1 LNKWHYE
8 HYYKTQNFIGGDMSG
23 PFKGVRVLEL
33 TSTVS
38 GPFAGMMLADQGAEV
53 IKIEPPGIGDLARF
67 MGTIKEGMG
76 AMFSTLN
83 RNKKCICLDF
93 KNEEDLSVLLEL
105 VSTADVLIE
114 NYRPGIVKKLGID
127 YQTLK
132 KIKPDLI
139 YCSISGYGQSGPYK
153 EKKVYDPLIQ
163 GTVGIPHAQNGEFPE
178 LIRTIIYDKVT
189 GLTSAQAIS
198 AALYQKANGEGGQYL
213 PISMMESALY
223 YNWPDLMMN
232 HTFEEGGINLG
243 ELADLFEVYETKDG
257 GVVLIII
264 ANDEVFTKFCEV
276 FSLSLHLDEK
286 YNNLVSR
293 IINKEEL
300 TEEINKITRKL
311 SSKELED
318 KMDNAEISASLCNDL
333 NKVHLDPQV
342 IEQGSIVEIDHPEL
356 GKMRMPKPPANL
368 KGQKEFPRTLAPIL
382 GFDNR
387 QILEELK
394 VENDIIVRME
404 EREDQ
409 NRMLIKAMMDAQNQ
423 SQNG

>member
-1 LNKWHYE
+1 
-8 HYYKTQNFIGGDMSG
+8 MSG
-23 PFKGVRVLEL
+23 PFKGIRVLEL

-38 GPFAGMMLADQGAEV
+38 GPFAGMMLADQGADV

-67 MGTIKEGMG
+67 MGTVKDGMG

-93 KNEEDLSVLLEL
+93 KNTEDFQVLMSL
-105 VSTADVLIE
+105 VATADVLIE

-127 YQTLK
+127 YDSMK

-163 GTVGIPHAQNGEFPE
+163 GTVGIPHAQNSKFPE

-198 AALYQKANGEGGQYL
+198 AGLYQKANGEGGQYL

-232 HTFEEGGINLG
+232 YTFEEGGINIG
-243 ELADLFEVYETKDG
+243 ELADLFEVYETIDG

-264 ANDEVFTKFCEV
+264 ANDEIFTKFCATFDV
-276 FSLSLHLDEK
+276 NLHLEEK
-286 YNNLVSR
+286 YSNLVSR
-293 IINKEEL
+293 IVHREEL
-300 TEEINKITRKL
+300 TKEINKITSKL
-311 SSKELED
+311 ESKELE
-318 KMDNAEISASLCNDL
+318 KIMDEEGISSSICNTLDT
-333 NKVHLDPQV
+333 VHLDPQV
-342 IEQGSIVEIDHPEL
+342 VDQKSIIEINHPEL
-356 GKMRMPKPPANL
+356 GKMRMPKPPANF
-368 KGQKEFPRTLAPIL
+368 KGQKEFPRSLAPIL

-387 QILEELK
+387 EILEELK
-394 VENDIIVRME
+394 IDNAIIERME
-404 EREDQ
+404 ERENQ
-409 NRMLIKAMMDAQNQ
+409 NRILIQTMMEAQN
-423 SQNG
+423 SSRDD

>member
-1 LNKWHYE
+1 
-8 HYYKTQNFIGGDMSG
+8 MSG
-23 PFKGVRVLEL
+23 PYKGVRVLEL

-38 GPFAGMMLADQGAEV
+38 GPFAGMMLADQGADV

-67 MGTIKEGMG
+67 MGTIKDGMG

-93 KNEEDLSVLLEL
+93 KNEEDLEVLKKL

-114 NYRPGIVKKLGID
+114 NYRPGIVKKLEID
-127 YQTLK
+127 YESLS
-132 KIKPDLI
+132 KINPDLI

-163 GTVGIPHAQNGEFPE
+163 GTVGIPLAQNNQSPE

-198 AALYQKANGEGGQYL
+198 AALYQKAIGEGGQYL

-232 HTFEEGGINLG
+232 YTFDEGGVNIG
-243 ELADLFEVYETKDG
+243 ELADLFEVYETNDG

-264 ANDEVFTKFCEV
+264 ANDEVFTKFCTV
-276 FSLSLHLDEK
+276 FDLSLHLDKK

-300 TEEINKITRKL
+300 TIEINKVTRLL
-311 SSKELED
+311 SSKDLED
-318 KMDNAEISASLCNDL
+318 KMDREGISASICNEL
-333 NKVHLDPQV
+333 NEVYKDPQV
-342 IEQGSIVEIDHPEL
+342 VEQGSITEIDHPEL
-356 GKMRMPKPPANL
+356 GIMRMPKPPANL
-368 KGQKEFPRTLAPIL
+368 KGQSSFPRSLAPIL
-382 GFDNR
+382 GYDNR
-387 QILEELK
+387 EVLSSINIDDDTIQ
-394 VENDIIVRME
+394 RME
-404 EREDQ
+404 DREKQ
-409 NRMLIKAMMDAQNQ
+409 NREMLASLMQANEE
-423 SQNG
+423 

>member
-1 LNKWHYE
+1 
-8 HYYKTQNFIGGDMSG
+8 MSG
-23 PFKGVRVLEL
+23 PYKGVRVLEL

-38 GPFAGMMLADQGAEV
+38 GPFAGMMLADQGADV

-67 MGTIKEGMG
+67 MGTIKDGMG

-93 KNEEDLSVLLEL
+93 KNEEDLEVLKKL

-127 YQTLK
+127 YESLS
-132 KIKPDLI
+132 KINPDLI

-163 GTVGIPHAQNGEFPE
+163 GTVGIPLAQNNQSPE

-198 AALYQKANGEGGQYL
+198 AALYQKAIGEGGQYL

-232 HTFEEGGINLG
+232 YTFDEGGVNIG
-243 ELADLFEVYETKDG
+243 ELADLFEVYETNDG

-264 ANDEVFTKFCEV
+264 ANDEVFTKFCTV
-276 FSLSLHLDEK
+276 FDLSLHLDEK

-300 TEEINKITRKL
+300 TIEINKVTRLL

-318 KMDNAEISASLCNDL
+318 KMDREGISASICNEL
-333 NKVHLDPQV
+333 NEVYKDPQV
-342 IEQGSIVEIDHPEL
+342 VEQGSVTEINHPEL
-356 GKMRMPKPPANL
+356 GIMRMPKPPANL
-368 KGQKEFPRTLAPIL
+368 KGQSSFPRSLAPIL
-382 GFDNR
+382 GYDNR
-387 QILEELK
+387 EVLSSINIDDDTIQ
-394 VENDIIVRME
+394 RME
-404 EREDQ
+404 DREKQ
-409 NRMLIKAMMDAQNQ
+409 NREMLASLMQANEE
-423 SQNG
+423 

>member
-1 LNKWHYE
+1 
-8 HYYKTQNFIGGDMSG
+8 MSG
-23 PFKGVRVLEL
+23 PYKGVRVLEL

-38 GPFAGMMLADQGAEV
+38 GPFAGMMLADQGADV

-67 MGTIKEGMG
+67 MGTIKDGMG

-93 KNEEDLSVLLEL
+93 KNEEDLEVLKKL

-127 YQTLK
+127 YESLS
-132 KIKPDLI
+132 KINPDLI

-163 GTVGIPHAQNGEFPE
+163 GTVGIPLAQNNQSPE

-198 AALYQKANGEGGQYL
+198 AALYQKAIGEGGQYL

-232 HTFEEGGINLG
+232 YTFDEGGVNIG
-243 ELADLFEVYETKDG
+243 ELADLFEVYETNDG

-264 ANDEVFTKFCEV
+264 ANDEVFTKFCTV
-276 FSLSLHLDEK
+276 FELSLHLDKK

-300 TEEINKITRKL
+300 TIEINKVTRSL

-318 KMDNAEISASLCNDL
+318 KMDHEGISASICNEL
-333 NKVHLDPQV
+333 NEVYKDPQV
-342 IEQGSIVEIDHPEL
+342 VEQGSITEIDHPEL
-356 GKMRMPKPPANL
+356 GIMRMPKPPANL
-368 KGQKEFPRTLAPIL
+368 KGQGSFPRSLAPIL
-382 GFDNR
+382 GYDNR
-387 QILEELK
+387 EVLSSINIDDDTIQ
-394 VENDIIVRME
+394 RME
-404 EREDQ
+404 GREKQ
-409 NRMLIKAMMDAQNQ
+409 NREMLASLMQANEE
-423 SQNG
+423 

>member
-1 LNKWHYE
+1 
-8 HYYKTQNFIGGDMSG
+8 MSG

-67 MGTIKEGMG
+67 MGTIKDGMG

-93 KNEEDLSVLLEL
+93 KNEEDLSVLMQL

-127 YQTLK
+127 YETLK

-163 GTVGIPHAQNGEFPE
+163 GTVGIPHAQNSEFPE

-213 PISMMESALY
+213 PVSMMESALY

-276 FSLSLHLDEK
+276 FSLSLHQDEK

-293 IINKEEL
+293 IVNKEEL
-300 TEEINKITRKL
+300 TKEINKITRNL

-318 KMDNAEISASLCNDL
+318 KMDNEGISASICNDL
-333 NKVHLDPQV
+333 NEVHLDPQV

-394 VENDIIVRME
+394 IENDIIDRME
-404 EREDQ
+404 ERENQ

-423 SQNG
+423 PQNG

>member
-1 LNKWHYE
+1 
-8 HYYKTQNFIGGDMSG
+8 MSG
-23 PFKGVRVLEL
+23 PYKGVRVLEL

-38 GPFAGMMLADQGAEV
+38 GPFAGMMLADQGADV

-67 MGTIKEGMG
+67 MGTIKDGMG

-93 KNEEDLSVLLEL
+93 KNEEDLEVLKKL

-127 YQTLK
+127 YESLS
-132 KIKPDLI
+132 KINPDLI

-163 GTVGIPHAQNGEFPE
+163 GTVGIPLAQNNQSPE

-198 AALYQKANGEGGQYL
+198 AALYQKAIGEGGQYL

-232 HTFEEGGINLG
+232 YTFDEGGVNIG
-243 ELADLFEVYETKDG
+243 ELADLFEVYETNDG

-264 ANDEVFTKFCEV
+264 ANDEVFTKFCTV
-276 FSLSLHLDEK
+276 FDLSLHLDDK

-300 TEEINKITRKL
+300 TIEINKVTRLL

-318 KMDNAEISASLCNDL
+318 KMDREGISASICNEL
-333 NKVHLDPQV
+333 NEVYKDPQV
-342 IEQGSIVEIDHPEL
+342 VEQGSVTEINHPEL
-356 GKMRMPKPPANL
+356 GIMRMPKPPANL
-368 KGQKEFPRTLAPIL
+368 KGQSSFPRSLAPIL
-382 GFDNR
+382 GYDNR
-387 QILEELK
+387 EVLSSINIDDDTIQ
-394 VENDIIVRME
+394 RME
-404 EREDQ
+404 DREKQ
-409 NRMLIKAMMDAQNQ
+409 NREMLASLMQANEE
-423 SQNG
+423 

>member
-1 LNKWHYE
+1 
-8 HYYKTQNFIGGDMSG
+8 MSG

-67 MGTIKEGMG
+67 MGTIKDGMG

-93 KNEEDLSVLLEL
+93 KNEEDLSVLMQL

-127 YQTLK
+127 YETLK

-163 GTVGIPHAQNGEFPE
+163 GTVGIPHAQNSEFPE

-213 PISMMESALY
+213 PVSMMESALY

-276 FSLSLHLDEK
+276 FGLSLYQDEK

-293 IINKEEL
+293 IVNKEEL
-300 TEEINKITRKL
+300 TKEINKITRSL

-318 KMDNAEISASLCNDL
+318 KMDNEGISASICNDL
-333 NKVHLDPQV
+333 NEVHLDPQV

-394 VENDIIVRME
+394 IDNDIIFF
-404 EREDQ
+404 
-409 NRMLIKAMMDAQNQ
+409 LLLA
-423 SQNG
+423 S

>member
-1 LNKWHYE
+1 
-8 HYYKTQNFIGGDMSG
+8 MSG
-23 PFKGVRVLEL
+23 PFKDVRVLEL

-67 MGTIKEGMG
+67 MGTIKDGMG

-93 KNEEDLSVLLEL
+93 KNEDDLHVLMNL
-105 VSTADVLIE
+105 VATADVLIE

-127 YQTLK
+127 YDSLK
-132 KIKPDLI
+132 EIKPDLI
-139 YCSISGYGQSGPYK
+139 YCSISGYGQSGPYV

-163 GTVGIPHAQNGEFPE
+163 GTVGIPNAQSGIFPE

-232 HTFEEGGINLG
+232 YTFEEGGLNIG
-243 ELADLFEVYETKDG
+243 ELADLFEVYKTLDG

-264 ANDEVFTKFCEV
+264 ANDEIFTKFCTTFDV
-276 FSLSLHLDEK
+276 NLHLEEK
-286 YNNLVSR
+286 YSNLVSR
-293 IINKEEL
+293 IVHREEL
-300 TEEINKITRKL
+300 TKEINKITSKL
-311 SSKELED
+311 KSKELEK
-318 KMDNAEISASLCNDL
+318 KMDEEGISASICNDL
-333 NKVHLDPQV
+333 SEVHLDPQV
-342 IEQGSIVEIDHPEL
+342 VEQNSIVEIDHPEL
-356 GKMRMPKPPANL
+356 GIMRMPKPPANL
-368 KGQKEFPRTLAPIL
+368 KGQGIFPRSLAPIL
-382 GFDNR
+382 GSDNR
-387 QILEELK
+387 EVLSSINVDDDTIK
-394 VENDIIVRME
+394 RME
-404 EREDQ
+404 DRETQ
-409 NRMLIKAMMDAQNQ
+409 NRELLASLMEAAEAQK
-423 SQNG
+423 

>member
-1 LNKWHYE
+1 
-8 HYYKTQNFIGGDMSG
+8 MSG

-53 IKIEPPGIGDLARF
+53 IKVEPPGIGDLARF
-67 MGTIKEGMG
+67 MGTTKDGMG

-93 KNEEDLSVLLEL
+93 KNEEDLSVLKEL
-105 VSTADVLIE
+105 VKTSDVLIE

-127 YQTLK
+127 YETLS

-163 GTVGIPHAQNGEFPE
+163 GTVGIPHAQSGKFPE

-213 PISMMESALY
+213 PISMLESALY
-223 YNWPDLMMN
+223 YNWPDIMMN

-264 ANDEVFTKFCEV
+264 ANDEVFTKFCSV
-276 FSLSLHLDEK
+276 FDLNLYQDEK

-300 TEEINKITRKL
+300 TKEINKVTSKI
-311 SSKELED
+311 SSKELEQM
-318 KMDNAEISASLCNDL
+318 MDNEGISASICNEL
-333 NKVHLDPQV
+333 NEVHLDPQV
-342 IEQGSIVEIDHPEL
+342 IDQNSIVEIEHPDL
-356 GKMRMPKPPANL
+356 GIMRMSKPPANL
-368 KGQKEFPRTLAPIL
+368 KGQEIFPRSLAPIL

-387 QILEELK
+387 EVLSAIK
-394 VENDIIVRME
+394 IDNATIDRME
-404 EREDQ
+404 AREKQ
-409 NRMLIKAMMDAQNQ
+409 NREMLSSLMQAAEE
-423 SQNG
+423 

>member
-1 LNKWHYE
+1 
-8 HYYKTQNFIGGDMSG
+8 MSG

-67 MGTIKEGMG
+67 MGTIKDGMG

-93 KNEEDLSVLLEL
+93 KNEEDLSVLMQL

-127 YQTLK
+127 YETLK

-163 GTVGIPHAQNGEFPE
+163 GTVGIPHAQNSEFPE

-213 PISMMESALY
+213 PVSMMESALY

-232 HTFEEGGINLG
+232 YTFEEGGINLG

-264 ANDEVFTKFCEV
+264 ANDEVFIKFCEV
-276 FSLSLHLDEK
+276 FSLSLHQDEK

-293 IINKEEL
+293 IVNKEEL
-300 TEEINKITRKL
+300 TKEINKITRSL

-318 KMDNAEISASLCNDL
+318 KMDNEGISASICNDL
-333 NKVHLDPQV
+333 NEVHLDPQV

-394 VENDIIVRME
+394 IDNDIIERME
-404 EREDQ
+404 ERENQ
-409 NRMLIKAMMDAQNQ
+409 NRMLIKAMMDAQNL

>member
-1 LNKWHYE
+1 
-8 HYYKTQNFIGGDMSG
+8 MSG
-23 PFKGVRVLEL
+23 PYKGVRVLEL

-38 GPFAGMMLADQGAEV
+38 GPFAGMMLADQGADV

-67 MGTIKEGMG
+67 MGTIKDGMG

-93 KNEEDLSVLLEL
+93 KNEEDLEVLKKL

-127 YQTLK
+127 YESLS
-132 KIKPDLI
+132 KINPDLI

-163 GTVGIPHAQNGEFPE
+163 GTVGIPLAQNNQSPE

-198 AALYQKANGEGGQYL
+198 AALYQKAIGEGGQYL

-232 HTFEEGGINLG
+232 YTFDEGGVNIG
-243 ELADLFEVYETKDG
+243 ELADLFEVYETNDG

-264 ANDEVFTKFCEV
+264 ANDEVFTKFCIV
-276 FSLSLHLDEK
+276 FDLSLHLDEK

-300 TEEINKITRKL
+300 TIEINKVTRSL

-318 KMDNAEISASLCNDL
+318 KMDREGISASICNEL
-333 NKVHLDPQV
+333 NEVYQDPQV
-342 IEQGSIVEIDHPEL
+342 VEQGSITEIDHPEL
-356 GKMRMPKPPANL
+356 GIMRMPKPPANL
-368 KGQKEFPRTLAPIL
+368 KGQGSFPRSLAPIL
-382 GFDNR
+382 GHDNR
-387 QILEELK
+387 EVLSSINIDDDTIQ
-394 VENDIIVRME
+394 RME
-404 EREDQ
+404 DREKQ
-409 NRMLIKAMMDAQNQ
+409 NREMLASLMQANEE
-423 SQNG
+423 

>member
-1 LNKWHYE
+1 
-8 HYYKTQNFIGGDMSG
+8 MSG

-67 MGTIKEGMG
+67 MGTIKDGMG

-93 KNEEDLSVLLEL
+93 KNEEDLSVLMQL

-114 NYRPGIVKKLGID
+114 NYRPGIVRKLGID
-127 YQTLK
+127 YETLK

-163 GTVGIPHAQNGEFPE
+163 GTVGIPHAQNSEFPE

-213 PISMMESALY
+213 PVSMMESALY

-276 FSLSLHLDEK
+276 FSLSLHQDEK

-293 IINKEEL
+293 IVNKEEL
-300 TEEINKITRKL
+300 TKEINKITRSL

-318 KMDNAEISASLCNDL
+318 KMDNEGISASICNDL
-333 NKVHLDPQV
+333 NEVHLDPQV

-394 VENDIIVRME
+394 IDNDIIDRME
-404 EREDQ
+404 ERENQ

>member
-1 LNKWHYE
+1 
-8 HYYKTQNFIGGDMSG
+8 MSG
-23 PFKGVRVLEL
+23 PYKGVRVLEL

-38 GPFAGMMLADQGAEV
+38 GPFAGMMLADQGADV

-67 MGTIKEGMG
+67 MGTIKDGMG

-93 KNEEDLSVLLEL
+93 KNEEDLEVLKKL

-127 YQTLK
+127 YESLS
-132 KIKPDLI
+132 KINPDLI

-163 GTVGIPHAQNGEFPE
+163 GTVGIPLAQNNQSPE

-198 AALYQKANGEGGQYL
+198 AALYQKAIGEGGQYL

-232 HTFEEGGINLG
+232 YTFDEGGVNIG
-243 ELADLFEVYETKDG
+243 ELADLFEVYETNDG

-264 ANDEVFTKFCEV
+264 ANDEVFTKFCTV
-276 FSLSLHLDEK
+276 FDLSLHLDEK

-300 TEEINKITRKL
+300 TIEINKVTRLL
-311 SSKELED
+311 SSKDLED
-318 KMDNAEISASLCNDL
+318 KMDREGISASICNEL
-333 NKVHLDPQV
+333 NEVYKDPQV

-356 GKMRMPKPPANL
+356 GIMRMPKPPANL
-368 KGQKEFPRTLAPIL
+368 KGQSSFPRTLAPIL
-382 GFDNR
+382 GYDNR
-387 QILEELK
+387 EVLSSINIDDDTIQ
-394 VENDIIVRME
+394 RME
-404 EREDQ
+404 DREKQ
-409 NRMLIKAMMDAQNQ
+409 NREMLASLMQATEE
-423 SQNG
+423 S

>member
-1 LNKWHYE
+1 
-8 HYYKTQNFIGGDMSG
+8 MSG

-67 MGTIKEGMG
+67 MGTIKDGMG

-93 KNEEDLSVLLEL
+93 KNEEDLSVLMQL

-127 YQTLK
+127 YETLK
-132 KIKPDLI
+132 RIKTDLI

-163 GTVGIPHAQNGEFPE
+163 GTVGIPHAQNSEFPE

-213 PISMMESALY
+213 PVSMMESALY

-232 HTFEEGGINLG
+232 YTFEEGGINLG

-276 FSLSLHLDEK
+276 FSLSLHQDEK

-293 IINKEEL
+293 IVNKEEL
-300 TEEINKITRKL
+300 TKEINKITRNL

-318 KMDNAEISASLCNDL
+318 KMDNEGISASICNNL
-333 NKVHLDPQV
+333 NEVHLDPQV

-394 VENDIIVRME
+394 IENDIIDRME
-404 EREDQ
+404 ERENQ

>member
-1 LNKWHYE
+1 
-8 HYYKTQNFIGGDMSG
+8 MSG
-23 PFKGVRVLEL
+23 PFKDVRVLEL

-67 MGTIKEGMG
+67 MGTIKDGMG

-93 KNEEDLSVLLEL
+93 KNEDDLQVLMNL
-105 VSTADVLIE
+105 VATADVLIE

-127 YQTLK
+127 YDSLTE
-132 KIKPDLI
+132 IKPDLI
-139 YCSISGYGQSGPYK
+139 YCSISGYGQSGPYV

-163 GTVGIPHAQNGEFPE
+163 GTVGIPNAQSSVFPE

-232 HTFEEGGINLG
+232 YTFEEGGLNIG
-243 ELADLFEVYETKDG
+243 ELADLFEVYKTLDG

-264 ANDEVFTKFCEV
+264 ANDEIFTKFCTTFDV
-276 FSLSLHLDEK
+276 NLHLEEK
-286 YNNLVSR
+286 YSNLVSR
-293 IINKEEL
+293 IVHREEL
-300 TEEINKITRKL
+300 TKEINKITSKL
-311 SSKELED
+311 KSKELE
-318 KMDNAEISASLCNDL
+318 KIMDEEGISASICNDL
-333 NKVHLDPQV
+333 SEVHLDPQV
-342 IEQGSIVEIDHPEL
+342 VEQNSIVEIDHPEL
-356 GKMRMPKPPANL
+356 GIMRMPKPPANF
-368 KGQKEFPRTLAPIL
+368 KGQGIFPRSLAPIL
-382 GFDNR
+382 GSDNKEVLSS
-387 QILEELK
+387 INVDDDTIK
-394 VENDIIVRME
+394 RME
-404 EREDQ
+404 DREKQ
-409 NRMLIKAMMDAQNQ
+409 NRELLASLMEAAEAQK
-423 SQNG
+423 

>member
-1 LNKWHYE
+1 
-8 HYYKTQNFIGGDMSG
+8 MSG
-23 PFKGVRVLEL
+23 PYKGVRVLEL

-38 GPFAGMMLADQGAEV
+38 GPFAGMMLADQGADV

-67 MGTIKEGMG
+67 MGTIKDGMG

-93 KNEEDLSVLLEL
+93 KNEEDLEVLKKL

-127 YQTLK
+127 YESLS
-132 KIKPDLI
+132 KINPDLI

-163 GTVGIPHAQNGEFPE
+163 GTVGIPLAQNNQSPE

-198 AALYQKANGEGGQYL
+198 AALYQKAIGEGGQYL

-232 HTFEEGGINLG
+232 YTFDEGGVNIG
-243 ELADLFEVYETKDG
+243 ELADLFEVYETNDG

-264 ANDEVFTKFCEV
+264 ANDEVFTKFCTV
-276 FSLSLHLDEK
+276 FDLSLHLDEK
-286 YNNLVSR
+286 YNNLVPR

-300 TEEINKITRKL
+300 TIEINKVTRSL

-318 KMDNAEISASLCNDL
+318 KMDHEGISASICNEL
-333 NKVHLDPQV
+333 NEVYKDPQV
-342 IEQGSIVEIDHPEL
+342 VEQGSITEIDHPEL
-356 GKMRMPKPPANL
+356 GIMRMPKPPANL
-368 KGQKEFPRTLAPIL
+368 KGQSSFPRSLAPIL
-382 GFDNR
+382 GYNNR
-387 QILEELK
+387 EVLSSINIDDDTIQ
-394 VENDIIVRME
+394 RME
-404 EREDQ
+404 DREKQ
-409 NRMLIKAMMDAQNQ
+409 NREMLASLMQANEE
-423 SQNG
+423 

>member
-1 LNKWHYE
+1 
-8 HYYKTQNFIGGDMSG
+8 MSG
-23 PFKGVRVLEL
+23 PYKGVRVLEL

-38 GPFAGMMLADQGAEV
+38 GPFAGMMLADQGADV

-67 MGTIKEGMG
+67 MGTIKDVMG

-93 KNEEDLSVLLEL
+93 KNEEDLEVLKKL

-127 YQTLK
+127 YESLS
-132 KIKPDLI
+132 KINPDLI

-163 GTVGIPHAQNGEFPE
+163 GTVGIPLAQNNQSPE

-198 AALYQKANGEGGQYL
+198 AALYQKAIGEGGQYL

-232 HTFEEGGINLG
+232 YTFDEGGVNIG
-243 ELADLFEVYETKDG
+243 ELADLFEVYETNDG

-264 ANDEVFTKFCEV
+264 ANDEVFTKFCTV
-276 FSLSLHLDEK
+276 FDLSLHLDEK

-300 TEEINKITRKL
+300 TIEINKVTRSL

-318 KMDNAEISASLCNDL
+318 KMDREGISASICNEL
-333 NKVHLDPQV
+333 NEVYKDPQV
-342 IEQGSIVEIDHPEL
+342 VEQGSITEIDHPEL
-356 GKMRMPKPPANL
+356 GIMRMPKPPANL
-368 KGQKEFPRTLAPIL
+368 KGQDSFPRSLAPIL
-382 GFDNR
+382 GYDNR
-387 QILEELK
+387 EVLSSINIDDDTIQ
-394 VENDIIVRME
+394 RME
-404 EREDQ
+404 DREKQ
-409 NRMLIKAMMDAQNQ
+409 NREMLASLMQANEE
-423 SQNG
+423 

>member
-1 LNKWHYE
+1 
-8 HYYKTQNFIGGDMSG
+8 MSG
-23 PFKGVRVLEL
+23 PYEGIRVLEL

-53 IKIEPPGIGDLARF
+53 IKVEPPGIGDLARF
-67 MGTIKEGMG
+67 MGTTKDGMG

-93 KNEEDLSVLLEL
+93 KNEEDLSVLKEL
-105 VSTADVLIE
+105 VSTTDVLIE

-127 YQTLK
+127 YESLSQ
-132 KIKPDLI
+132 INPDLI

-163 GTVGIPHAQNGEFPE
+163 GTVGIPHAQNIKSPE

-198 AALYQKANGEGGQYL
+198 AALYQKAKGEGGQYL

-232 HTFEEGGINLG
+232 HTFDEGGINLG

-264 ANDEVFTKFCEV
+264 ANDEVFSKFCNV
-276 FSLSLHLDEK
+276 FDLSLHLDEK

-300 TEEINKITRKL
+300 TAEINKVTSLL
-311 SSKELED
+311 SCKELEN
-318 KMDNAEISASLCNDL
+318 KMDLEGISASICNEL
-333 NKVHLDPQV
+333 IEVYKDPQV
-342 IEQGSIVEIDHPEL
+342 IEQGSIVEINHPEL
-356 GKMRMPKPPANL
+356 GVMRMPKPPACL
-368 KGQKEFPRTLAPIL
+368 KGQGSFPRSLAPIL
-382 GFDNR
+382 GHDNR
-387 QILEELK
+387 EVLTSINIDDDTIQ
-394 VENDIIVRME
+394 RME
-404 EREDQ
+404 DREKQ
-409 NRMLIKAMMDAQNQ
+409 NREMLASLMQATEE
-423 SQNG
+423 

>member
-1 LNKWHYE
+1 
-8 HYYKTQNFIGGDMSG
+8 MSG
-23 PFKGVRVLEL
+23 PFKDVRVLEL

-67 MGTIKEGMG
+67 MGTIKDGMG

-93 KNEEDLSVLLEL
+93 KNEDDLQVLMNL
-105 VSTADVLIE
+105 VATADVLIE

-127 YQTLK
+127 YDSLIE
-132 KIKPDLI
+132 IKPDLI
-139 YCSISGYGQSGPYK
+139 YCSISGYGQSGPYV

-163 GTVGIPHAQNGEFPE
+163 GTVGIPNAQSSVFPE

-232 HTFEEGGINLG
+232 YTFEEGGLNIG
-243 ELADLFEVYETKDG
+243 ELADLFEVYKTLDG

-264 ANDEVFTKFCEV
+264 ANDEIFTKFCTTFDV
-276 FSLSLHLDEK
+276 NLHLEEK
-286 YNNLVSR
+286 YSNLVSGIVQR
-293 IINKEEL
+293 EEL
-300 TEEINKITRKL
+300 TKEINKITSKL
-311 SSKELED
+311 KSKELE
-318 KMDNAEISASLCNDL
+318 KIMDEEGISASICNDL
-333 NKVHLDPQV
+333 SEVHLDPQV
-342 IEQGSIVEIDHPEL
+342 VEQNSIVEIDHPEL
-356 GKMRMPKPPANL
+356 GIMRMPKPPANL
-368 KGQKEFPRTLAPIL
+368 KGQGIFPRSLAPIL
-382 GFDNR
+382 GSDNR
-387 QILEELK
+387 EVLSSINVDDDTIK
-394 VENDIIVRME
+394 RME
-404 EREDQ
+404 DREKQ
-409 NRMLIKAMMDAQNQ
+409 NRELLASLMEAAEAQK
-423 SQNG
+423 

>member
-1 LNKWHYE
+1 
-8 HYYKTQNFIGGDMSG
+8 MSG
-23 PFKGVRVLEL
+23 PYKGVRVLEL

-38 GPFAGMMLADQGAEV
+38 GPFAGMMLADQGADV

-67 MGTIKEGMG
+67 MGTIKDGMG

-93 KNEEDLSVLLEL
+93 KNEEDLEVLKKL

-127 YQTLK
+127 YESLS
-132 KIKPDLI
+132 KINPDLI

-163 GTVGIPHAQNGEFPE
+163 GTVGIPLAQNNQSPE

-198 AALYQKANGEGGQYL
+198 AALYQKAIGEGGQYL

-232 HTFEEGGINLG
+232 YTFDEGGVNIG
-243 ELADLFEVYETKDG
+243 ELADLFEVYETNDG

-264 ANDEVFTKFCEV
+264 ANDEVFTKFCSV
-276 FSLSLHLDEK
+276 FDLSLHLDEK

-300 TEEINKITRKL
+300 TIEINKVTRSL

-318 KMDNAEISASLCNDL
+318 KMDHEGISASICNEL
-333 NKVHLDPQV
+333 NEVYKDPQV
-342 IEQGSIVEIDHPEL
+342 VEQGSISEIDHPEL
-356 GKMRMPKPPANL
+356 GIMRMPKPPANL
-368 KGQKEFPRTLAPIL
+368 KGQSSFPRSLAPIL
-382 GFDNR
+382 GYNNR
-387 QILEELK
+387 EVLSSINIDDDTIQ
-394 VENDIIVRME
+394 RME
-404 EREDQ
+404 DREKQ
-409 NRMLIKAMMDAQNQ
+409 NREMLASLMQANEE
-423 SQNG
+423 

>member
-1 LNKWHYE
+1 
-8 HYYKTQNFIGGDMSG
+8 MSG
-23 PFKGVRVLEL
+23 PYKGVRVLEL

-38 GPFAGMMLADQGAEV
+38 GPFAGMMLADQGADV

-67 MGTIKEGMG
+67 MGTIKDGMG

-93 KNEEDLSVLLEL
+93 KNEEDLEVLKKL

-127 YQTLK
+127 YESLS
-132 KIKPDLI
+132 KINPDLI

-163 GTVGIPHAQNGEFPE
+163 GTVGIPLAQNNQSPE

-198 AALYQKANGEGGQYL
+198 AALYQKAIGEGGQYL

-232 HTFEEGGINLG
+232 YTFDEGGVNIG
-243 ELADLFEVYETKDG
+243 ELADLFEVYETNDG

-264 ANDEVFTKFCEV
+264 ANDEVFTKFCTV
-276 FSLSLHLDEK
+276 FDLSLHLEEK

-300 TEEINKITRKL
+300 TIEINKVTRSL

-318 KMDNAEISASLCNDL
+318 KMDHEGISASICNEL
-333 NKVHLDPQV
+333 NEVYKDPQV
-342 IEQGSIVEIDHPEL
+342 VEQGSISEIDHPEL
-356 GKMRMPKPPANL
+356 GIMRMPKPPANL
-368 KGQKEFPRTLAPIL
+368 KGQSSFPRSLAPIL
-382 GFDNR
+382 GYDNR
-387 QILEELK
+387 EVLSSINIDDDTIQ
-394 VENDIIVRME
+394 RME
-404 EREDQ
+404 DREKQ
-409 NRMLIKAMMDAQNQ
+409 NREMLASLMQANEE
-423 SQNG
+423 

>member
-1 LNKWHYE
+1 
-8 HYYKTQNFIGGDMSG
+8 
-23 PFKGVRVLEL
+23 
-33 TSTVS
+33 
-38 GPFAGMMLADQGAEV
+38 MMIADQGAEV
-53 IKIEPPGIGDLARF
+53 SKVEPPGIGDLARF
-67 MGTIKEGMG
+67 MGTTKDGMG

-93 KNEEDLSVLLEL
+93 KNEEDLSVLKEL
-105 VSTADVLIE
+105 VKTSDVLIE

-127 YQTLK
+127 YETLS

-163 GTVGIPHAQNGEFPE
+163 GTVGIPHAQSGKFPE

-213 PISMMESALY
+213 PISMLESALY
-223 YNWPDLMMN
+223 YNWPDIMMN

-264 ANDEVFTKFCEV
+264 ANDEVFTKFCSV
-276 FSLSLHLDEK
+276 FDLNLYQDEK

-300 TEEINKITRKL
+300 TKEINKVTSKI
-311 SSKELED
+311 SSKELEQM
-318 KMDNAEISASLCNDL
+318 MDDEGISASICNEL
-333 NKVHLDPQV
+333 NEVHLDPQV
-342 IEQGSIVEIDHPEL
+342 IDQNSILEIEHPDL
-356 GKMRMPKPPANL
+356 GIMRMSKSPANL
-368 KGQKEFPRTLAPIL
+368 KGQEIFPRSLAPIL

-387 QILEELK
+387 EVLSAIK
-394 VENDIIVRME
+394 IDNATIDRME
-404 EREDQ
+404 AREKQ
-409 NRMLIKAMMDAQNQ
+409 NREMLASLIQAAEE
-423 SQNG
+423 

>member
-1 LNKWHYE
+1 
-8 HYYKTQNFIGGDMSG
+8 MSG

-67 MGTIKEGMG
+67 MGTIKDGMG

-93 KNEEDLSVLLEL
+93 KNEEDLSVLMQL

-127 YQTLK
+127 YETLK

-163 GTVGIPHAQNGEFPE
+163 GTVGIPHAQNSEFPE

-213 PISMMESALY
+213 PVSMMESALY

-243 ELADLFEVYETKDG
+243 ELADLFEVYETIDG

-276 FSLSLHLDEK
+276 FSLSLHQDEK

-293 IINKEEL
+293 IVNKEEL
-300 TEEINKITRKL
+300 TKEINKITRNL

-318 KMDNAEISASLCNDL
+318 KMDNEGISASICNDL
-333 NKVHLDPQV
+333 NEVHLDPQV

-394 VENDIIVRME
+394 IDNDIIDRME
-404 EREDQ
+404 ERENQ

>member
-1 LNKWHYE
+1 
-8 HYYKTQNFIGGDMSG
+8 MSG
-23 PFKGVRVLEL
+23 PFKDVRVLEL

-67 MGTIKEGMG
+67 MGTIKDGMG

-93 KNEEDLSVLLEL
+93 KNEDDLQVLMNL
-105 VSTADVLIE
+105 VATADVLIE

-127 YQTLK
+127 YDSLIE
-132 KIKPDLI
+132 IKPDLI
-139 YCSISGYGQSGPYK
+139 YCSISGYGQSGPYV

-163 GTVGIPHAQNGEFPE
+163 GTVGIPNAQRSVFPE

-232 HTFEEGGINLG
+232 YTFEEGGLNIG
-243 ELADLFEVYETKDG
+243 ELADLFEVYKTLDG

-264 ANDEVFTKFCEV
+264 ANDEIFTKFCTTFDV
-276 FSLSLHLDEK
+276 NLHLEEK
-286 YNNLVSR
+286 YSNLVSR
-293 IINKEEL
+293 IVHREEL
-300 TEEINKITRKL
+300 TKEINKITSKL
-311 SSKELED
+311 KSKELE
-318 KMDNAEISASLCNDL
+318 KIMDEEGISASICNDL
-333 NKVHLDPQV
+333 SEVHLDPQV
-342 IEQGSIVEIDHPEL
+342 VEQNSIVEIDHPEL
-356 GKMRMPKPPANL
+356 GIMRMPKPPANF
-368 KGQKEFPRTLAPIL
+368 KGQGIFPRSLAPIL
-382 GFDNR
+382 GSDNR
-387 QILEELK
+387 EVLSSIN
-394 VENDIIVRME
+394 VDDDTINRME
-404 EREDQ
+404 DREKQ
-409 NRMLIKAMMDAQNQ
+409 NRELLASLMEAAEAQK
-423 SQNG
+423 

>member
-1 LNKWHYE
+1 
-8 HYYKTQNFIGGDMSG
+8 MSG
-23 PFKGVRVLEL
+23 PYKGVRVLEL

-38 GPFAGMMLADQGAEV
+38 GPFAGMMLADQGADV

-67 MGTIKEGMG
+67 MGTIKDGMG

-93 KNEEDLSVLLEL
+93 KNEEDLEVLKKL

-127 YQTLK
+127 YESLS
-132 KIKPDLI
+132 KINPDLI

-163 GTVGIPHAQNGEFPE
+163 GTVGIPLAQNNQSPE

-198 AALYQKANGEGGQYL
+198 AALYQKAIGEGGQYL

-232 HTFEEGGINLG
+232 YTFDEGGVNIG
-243 ELADLFEVYETKDG
+243 ELADLFEVYETNDG

-264 ANDEVFTKFCEV
+264 ANDEVFTKFCTV
-276 FSLSLHLDEK
+276 FDLSLHLDDK

-300 TEEINKITRKL
+300 TIEINEVTRFL

-318 KMDNAEISASLCNDL
+318 KMDREGISASICNEL
-333 NKVHLDPQV
+333 NEVYKDPQV
-342 IEQGSIVEIDHPEL
+342 VEQGSITEINHPEL
-356 GKMRMPKPPANL
+356 GIMRMPKPPANL
-368 KGQKEFPRTLAPIL
+368 KGQSSFPRSLAPIL
-382 GFDNR
+382 GYDNR
-387 QILEELK
+387 EVLSSINIDDDTIQ
-394 VENDIIVRME
+394 RME
-404 EREDQ
+404 DREKQ
-409 NRMLIKAMMDAQNQ
+409 NREMLASLMQANEE
-423 SQNG
+423 

>member
-1 LNKWHYE
+1 
-8 HYYKTQNFIGGDMSG
+8 MSG
-23 PFKGVRVLEL
+23 PFKDVRVLEL

-67 MGTIKEGMG
+67 MGTIKDGMG

-93 KNEEDLSVLLEL
+93 KNEDDLQVLMNL
-105 VSTADVLIE
+105 VATADVLIE

-127 YQTLK
+127 YDSLIE
-132 KIKPDLI
+132 IKPDLI
-139 YCSISGYGQSGPYK
+139 YCSISGYGQSGPYV

-163 GTVGIPHAQNGEFPE
+163 GTVGIPNAQSSVFPE

-232 HTFEEGGINLG
+232 YTFEEGGLNIG
-243 ELADLFEVYETKDG
+243 ELADLFEVYKTLDG

-264 ANDEVFTKFCEV
+264 ANDEIFTKFCITFDV
-276 FSLSLHLDEK
+276 NLHLEEK
-286 YNNLVSR
+286 YSNLVSR
-293 IINKEEL
+293 IVHREEL
-300 TEEINKITRKL
+300 TKEINKITSKL
-311 SSKELED
+311 KSKELE
-318 KMDNAEISASLCNDL
+318 KIMDEEGISASICNDL
-333 NKVHLDPQV
+333 SEVHLDPQV
-342 IEQGSIVEIDHPEL
+342 VEQNSIVEIDHPEL
-356 GKMRMPKPPANL
+356 GIMRMPKPPANL
-368 KGQKEFPRTLAPIL
+368 KGQGIFPRSLAPIL
-382 GFDNR
+382 GSDNR
-387 QILEELK
+387 EVLSSINVDDDTIK
-394 VENDIIVRME
+394 RME
-404 EREDQ
+404 DRETQ
-409 NRMLIKAMMDAQNQ
+409 NRELLASLMEAAEAQK
-423 SQNG
+423 

>member
-1 LNKWHYE
+1 
-8 HYYKTQNFIGGDMSG
+8 MSG
-23 PFKGVRVLEL
+23 PFKDVRVLEL

-67 MGTIKEGMG
+67 MGTIKDGMG

-93 KNEEDLSVLLEL
+93 KNEDDLQVLMNL
-105 VSTADVLIE
+105 VATADVLIE

-127 YQTLK
+127 YDSLIE
-132 KIKPDLI
+132 IKPDLI
-139 YCSISGYGQSGPYK
+139 YCSISGYGQSGPYV

-163 GTVGIPHAQNGEFPE
+163 GTVGIPNAQSSVFPE

-232 HTFEEGGINLG
+232 YTFEEGGLNIG
-243 ELADLFEVYETKDG
+243 ELADLFEVYKTLDG

-264 ANDEVFTKFCEV
+264 ANDEIFTKFCTTFDV
-276 FSLSLHLDEK
+276 NLHLEEK
-286 YNNLVSR
+286 YSNLVSR
-293 IINKEEL
+293 IVHREEL
-300 TEEINKITRKL
+300 TKEINKITSKL
-311 SSKELED
+311 KSKELE
-318 KMDNAEISASLCNDL
+318 KIMDEEGISASICNDL
-333 NKVHLDPQV
+333 SEVHLDPQV
-342 IEQGSIVEIDHPEL
+342 VEQNSIVEIDHPEL
-356 GKMRMPKPPANL
+356 GIMRMPKPPANL
-368 KGQKEFPRTLAPIL
+368 KGQGIFPRSLAPIL
-382 GFDNR
+382 GSDNKEVLSS
-387 QILEELK
+387 INVDDDTIK
-394 VENDIIVRME
+394 RME
-404 EREDQ
+404 DREKQ
-409 NRMLIKAMMDAQNQ
+409 NRELLASLMEAAEAQK
-423 SQNG
+423 

>member
-1 LNKWHYE
+1 
-8 HYYKTQNFIGGDMSG
+8 MSG
-23 PFKGVRVLEL
+23 PYKGVRVLEL

-38 GPFAGMMLADQGAEV
+38 GPFAGMMLADQGADV

-67 MGTIKEGMG
+67 MGTIKDGMG

-93 KNEEDLSVLLEL
+93 KNEEDLEVLKKL

-127 YQTLK
+127 YESLS
-132 KIKPDLI
+132 KINPDLI

-163 GTVGIPHAQNGEFPE
+163 GTVGIPLAQNNQSPE

-198 AALYQKANGEGGQYL
+198 AALYQKAIGEGGQYL

-232 HTFEEGGINLG
+232 YTFDEGGVNIG
-243 ELADLFEVYETKDG
+243 ELADLFEVYETNDG

-264 ANDEVFTKFCEV
+264 ANDEVFTKFCIV
-276 FSLSLHLDEK
+276 FDLSLHLDEK

-300 TEEINKITRKL
+300 TIEINKVTRSL

-318 KMDNAEISASLCNDL
+318 KMDLEGISASICNEL
-333 NKVHLDPQV
+333 NEVYKDPQV
-342 IEQGSIVEIDHPEL
+342 VEQGSITEIDHPEL
-356 GKMRMPKPPANL
+356 GIMRMPKPPANL
-368 KGQKEFPRTLAPIL
+368 KGQGSFPRSLAPIL
-382 GFDNR
+382 GYDNR
-387 QILEELK
+387 EVLSSINIDDDTIQ
-394 VENDIIVRME
+394 RME
-404 EREDQ
+404 GREKQ
-409 NRMLIKAMMDAQNQ
+409 NREMLASLMQANEESK
-423 SQNG
+423 

>member
-1 LNKWHYE
+1 
-8 HYYKTQNFIGGDMSG
+8 MSG

-67 MGTIKEGMG
+67 MGTIKDGMG

-93 KNEEDLSVLLEL
+93 KNEEDLSILMEL

-127 YQTLK
+127 YEALK

-243 ELADLFEVYETKDG
+243 ELADLFEVYETTDG

-264 ANDEVFTKFCEV
+264 ANDEIFNKFCDV
-276 FSLSLHLDEK
+276 FKLKLHLDEK

-293 IINKEEL
+293 IINKKEL
-300 TEEINKITRKL
+300 TEEINKVTRNL
-311 SSKELED
+311 SSNELE
-318 KMDNAEISASLCNDL
+318 KRMDIEGISASVCNELKD
-333 NKVHLDPQV
+333 VHTDPQV
-342 IEQGSIVEIDHPEL
+342 IEQGSIITIEHPQL
-356 GKMRMPKPPANL
+356 GKMRMPKPPATM
-368 KGQKEFPRTLAPIL
+368 KGQREFPNSLAPIL

-387 QILEELK
+387 EILEEIGID
-394 VENDIIVRME
+394 NDTILRME
-404 EREDQ
+404 ERESQ
-409 NRMLIKAMMDAQNQ
+409 NREMLKAMMQVNEEQ
-423 SQNG
+423 K

>member
-1 LNKWHYE
+1 
-8 HYYKTQNFIGGDMSG
+8 MSG
-23 PFKGVRVLEL
+23 PYKGVRVLEL

-38 GPFAGMMLADQGAEV
+38 GPFAGMMLADQGADV

-67 MGTIKEGMG
+67 MGTIKDGMG

-93 KNEEDLSVLLEL
+93 KNEEDLEVLKKL

-127 YQTLK
+127 YESLS
-132 KIKPDLI
+132 KINPDLI

-163 GTVGIPHAQNGEFPE
+163 GTVGIPLAQNNQSPE

-198 AALYQKANGEGGQYL
+198 AALYQKAIGEGGQYL

-232 HTFEEGGINLG
+232 YTFDEGGVNIG
-243 ELADLFEVYETKDG
+243 ELADLFEVYETNDG

-264 ANDEVFTKFCEV
+264 ANDEVFTKFCTV
-276 FSLSLHLDEK
+276 FDLSLHLDEK

-300 TEEINKITRKL
+300 TIEINKVTRSL

-318 KMDNAEISASLCNDL
+318 KMDREGISASICNEL
-333 NKVHLDPQV
+333 NEVYKDPQV
-342 IEQGSIVEIDHPEL
+342 VEQGSITEIDHPEL
-356 GKMRMPKPPANL
+356 GIMRMPKPPANL
-368 KGQKEFPRTLAPIL
+368 KGQGSFPRSLAPIL
-382 GFDNR
+382 GHDNR
-387 QILEELK
+387 EVLSSINIEDDTIQ
-394 VENDIIVRME
+394 RME
-404 EREDQ
+404 GREKQ
-409 NRMLIKAMMDAQNQ
+409 NREMLASLMQANEE
-423 SQNG
+423 

>member
-1 LNKWHYE
+1 
-8 HYYKTQNFIGGDMSG
+8 MSG
-23 PFKGVRVLEL
+23 PFKDVRVLEL

-67 MGTIKEGMG
+67 MGTIKDGMG

-93 KNEEDLSVLLEL
+93 KNEDDLQVLMNL
-105 VSTADVLIE
+105 VATADVLIE

-127 YQTLK
+127 YDSLIE
-132 KIKPDLI
+132 IKPDLI
-139 YCSISGYGQSGPYK
+139 YCSISGYGQSGPYV

-163 GTVGIPHAQNGEFPE
+163 GTVGIPNAQSSVFPE

-232 HTFEEGGINLG
+232 YTFEEGGLNIG
-243 ELADLFEVYETKDG
+243 ELADLFEVYKTLDG

-264 ANDEVFTKFCEV
+264 ANDEIFTKFCTTFDV
-276 FSLSLHLDEK
+276 NLHLEEK
-286 YNNLVSR
+286 YSNLVSR
-293 IINKEEL
+293 IVHREEL
-300 TEEINKITRKL
+300 TKEINKITSKFK
-311 SSKELED
+311 SKELEK
-318 KMDNAEISASLCNDL
+318 KMDEEGISASICNDL
-333 NKVHLDPQV
+333 SEVHLDPQV
-342 IEQGSIVEIDHPEL
+342 VEQNSIVEIDHPEL
-356 GKMRMPKPPANL
+356 GTMRMPKPPANF
-368 KGQKEFPRTLAPIL
+368 KGQGIFPRSLAPIL
-382 GFDNR
+382 GSDNR
-387 QILEELK
+387 EVLSSINVDDDTIK
-394 VENDIIVRME
+394 RME
-404 EREDQ
+404 DRETQ
-409 NRMLIKAMMDAQNQ
+409 NRELLASLMEAAEAQK
-423 SQNG
+423 